1 MELIS
6 TECQG
11 CVDTIHVFA
20 KIDILSY
27 CLLNKSNRK
36 MIVMVGVEMMMIFM
50 NNTDSA
56 LTFHPVM
63 ATALYRY

>member
-1 MELIS
+1 
-6 TECQG
+6 
-11 CVDTIHVFA
+11 
-20 KIDILSY
+20 
-27 CLLNKSNRK
+27 